1 MKKLLVLSAL
11 AVMASGAFAK
21 TVIKE
26 ERHYVTPIEWGLAS
40 PLQLPFT
47 VPYSAWRVWG
57 VRLDAVLARSLDVYG
72 IDGGLVGLTYG
83 DFAGVQAA
91 AFNWVGDSAYGLQ
104 LGVIGNVAKG
114 PAGGLQLAGFA
125 NYNPEVLAGI
135 QAAGLVNVNGGFYG
149 LQVAPA
155 NVTTGVGVG
164 LQLGVWNR
172 TDNEFTGGSVGLVNY
187 AENMTGMQLG
197 FINYAVQTGEGLQLG
212 VFNAAGQYEGLQIGF
227 LNLINDGEAPY
238 VLPFANARF

>member
-1 MKKLLVLSAL
+1 M
-11 AVMASGAFAK
+11 
-21 TVIKE
+21 
-26 ERHYVTPIEWGLAS
+26 TPIEWGLAS

-125 NYNPEVLAGI
+125 NYIPEALAGI

-197 FINYAVQTGEGLQLG
+197 FNKEGFEQTLLG
-212 VFNAAGQYEGLQIGF
+212 VFNAAGQFEGLQIGF
-227 LNLINDGEAPY
+227 LNLINDGKAPY